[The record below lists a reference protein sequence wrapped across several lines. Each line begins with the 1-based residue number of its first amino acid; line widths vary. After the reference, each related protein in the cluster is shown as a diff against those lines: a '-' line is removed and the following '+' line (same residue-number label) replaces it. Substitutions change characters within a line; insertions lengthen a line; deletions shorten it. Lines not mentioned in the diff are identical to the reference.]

1 MMNIVITGGSKGIG
15 KAMAEKFA
23 AAKNNIF
30 ICSRNEKE
38 LAATTNEIN
47 KKYSDSVQYFSSDLS
62 QKNEVLKFAD
72 WLLQKKIPIDI
83 LINNAGL
90 FVPGNVYN
98 EPDGNL
104 EKMMNINLFSAY
116 HLTRALLPQM
126 MKNKSGHIFNISSI
140 AALKA
145 YNNGGSYSISKYA
158 LMGFS
163 KNLREE
169 LKLFHIKVTTVYS
182 GAVYTSS
189 WEGADISPQRIME
202 VEDIANMIY
211 AASLLSPQA
220 CVEDIVIRP
229 QLGDLP

>member
-1 MMNIVITGGSKGIG
+1 MMNIVITGGSKGMG

-30 ICSRNEKE
+30 ICSRNEKK
-38 LAATTNEIN
+38 LSATANEIN
-47 KKYSDSVQYFSSDLS
+47 KKFTGNVQYFSADLS
-62 QKNEVLKFAD
+62 DKNEVLKFAD
-72 WLLQKKIPIDI
+72 WLLEKKIQIDI
-83 LINNAGL
+83 LINNAGQ
-90 FVPGNVYN
+90 FVQGNVYN
-98 EPDGNL
+98 ESEGNL

-126 MKNKSGHIFNISSI
+126 IKNKSGHIFNISSI
-140 AALKA
+140 AALQA
-145 YNNGGSYSISKYA
+145 YHNGGSYSISKYA

-169 LKLFHIKVTTVYS
+169 MKPFHIKVTTVYS

-189 WEGADISPQRIME
+189 WEGADILPQRIME

-229 QLGDLP
+229 LLGDLP